1 MTFQMEDL
9 KEFCKKTSLHGW
21 RHLAMEDDSHQGSC
35 QTIGETITNITL
47 MSIYIYISFIPCIL
61 CALLPM
67 PSNPGFRL
75 VYWSVSLM
83 LAFVV
88 SAFVLFSST
97 ADFHEVVIVISM
109 HNNLNP

>member
-47 MSIYIYISFIPCIL
+47 MNIYIYISFVPCIL
-61 CALLPM
+61 LGTLAIQRHKNLGSRVALLP
-67 PSNPGFRL
+67 GKILRVRKVFAL
-75 VYWSVSLM
+75 I
-83 LAFVV
+83 
-88 SAFVLFSST
+88 T
-97 ADFHEVVIVISM
+97 EK
-109 HNNLNP
+109 NL